1 MVPEKS
7 KEKIAQYNENK
18 AIDAVKIESSL

>member
-7 KEKIAQYNENK
+7 KEKIVQYNKNK

>member
-7 KEKIAQYNENK
+7 KEKIVQYNGNK
-18 AIDAVKIESSL
+18 VIDAVKIESSL

>member
-7 KEKIAQYNENK
+7 KEKIVQYNFF
-18 AIDAVKIESSL
+18 